1 MFLLIR
7 SIIQRGVHLDEWK
20 LGYCNSNQYRYWY
33 SKNPIN
39 GGNNLTKPTQAVN
52 LVELVP
58 YISSSGAMTAGES
71 LAVTLEVDSFSVDL
85 LPKRLLFLQSNLV

>member
-1 MFLLIR
+1 MSGSWDIATAT
-7 SIIQRGVHLDEWK
+7 SIGTGTAKTQ
-20 LGYCNSNQYRYWY
+20 
-33 SKNPIN
+33 IN

-85 LPKRLLFLQSNLV
+85 LPKELLFLQSNLV